1 MVNFMKI
8 LHVAHFFYPCLSAGG
23 VVNASYQIA
32 SNQSKDNDVKVISS
46 DSCKERLKFPNGR
59 YDVDVNGIKV
69 DYFRN
74 LSNGFKLKTMLD
86 TPLGAP
92 FKIRKD
98 IKDYDIVHIHEHR
111 QTLAILASYFAR
123 KNNIPYIVQAH
134 GSVLPFFQKEGLKN
148 LFDKVFGFKILHNAS
163 CVFALTEVEKEQ
175 YLKMGVDEDKIEIV
189 PLGINLEEYEN
200 LPAYGKFRSKFNI
213 DENDK
218 LILFV
223 GRIHEIKG
231 LGLLIDAF
239 NDLVNQDSE
248 ENSLEGNS
256 EDNNEDNNEDNGYS
270 IKLAIVGPDD
280 GYLTELEDKI
290 EEYSL
295 EENVIITGPLYNE
308 EKQEALVDCDLFVMP
323 SKYESFTTSGLEAM
337 ACSKP
342 LVLTKNNHIHDW
354 VDGNVGLACE
364 DNKDSLRESIEKI
377 LFDEELSLIF
387 ARNGQKLIKEKYNW
401 DIINN
406 QILEIYNRYL

>member
-1 MVNFMKI
+1 M
-8 LHVAHFFYPCLSAGG
+8 
-23 VVNASYQIA
+23 
-32 SNQSKDNDVKVISS
+32 
-46 DSCKERLKFPNGR
+46 
-59 YDVDVNGIKV
+59 
-69 DYFRN
+69 
-74 LSNGFKLKTMLD
+74 
-86 TPLGAP
+86 
-92 FKIRKD
+92 
-98 IKDYDIVHIHEHR
+98 
-111 QTLAILASYFAR
+111 
-123 KNNIPYIVQAH
+123 QAH

-148 LFDKVFGFKILHNAS
+148 IFDKVFGFKILHNAS

-189 PLGINLEEYEN
+189 PLGINLDEYEN
-200 LPAYGKFRSKFNI
+200 LPDYGKFRSKFNI
-213 DENDK
+213 GENDK

-231 LGLLIDAF
+231 LGLLIDSF
-239 NDLVNQDSE
+239 NDLINQHN
-248 ENSLEGNS
+248 ENHSLEDIS
-256 EDNNEDNNEDNGYS
+256 SSS

-280 GYLTELEDKI
+280 GYLVKLEDKI
-290 EEYSL
+290 KEYSL
-295 EENVIITGPLYNE
+295 EDNVIITGLLYKE

-354 VDGNVGLACE
+354 VDGNVGLACD
-364 DNKDSLRESIEKI
+364 DNKDSLREAIEKV
-377 LFDEELSLIF
+377 LFDEDLSLIF

-401 DIINN
+401 DIIND

>member
-32 SNQSKDNDVKVISS
+32 SKQAEDNEVKVLSS
-46 DSCKERLKFPNGR
+46 DSCKERLKFSNGR
-59 YDVDVNGIKV
+59 YDVDVDGIKV
-69 DYFRN
+69 DYFKN
-74 LSNGFKLKTMLD
+74 ISNRFKLATMLD
-86 TPLGAP
+86 TPLSAP
-92 FKIRKD
+92 FRIRKD
-98 IKDYDIVHIHEHR
+98 IKNYEIIHIHEHR
-111 QTLAILASYFAR
+111 QTLAIIVSHFAR

-148 LFDKVFGFKILHNAS
+148 LFDKAFGFRILHNAS
-163 CVFALTEVEKEQ
+163 CVFALTEVEKQQ

-200 LPAYGKFRSKFNI
+200 LPSYGKFRSRFNI
-213 DENDK
+213 GENDK

-231 LGLLIDAF
+231 LDLLIESF
-239 NDLVNQDSE
+239 NDLINFNE
-248 ENSLEGNS
+248 
-256 EDNNEDNNEDNGYS
+256 NEDNLEDEVYS

-280 GYLTELEDKI
+280 GYLSQLEEKI
-290 EEYSL
+290 REYSL
-295 EENVIITGPLYNE
+295 EDNVIITGPLYKE
-308 EKQEALVDCDLFVMP
+308 EKQEALVDCNLFVMP

-337 ACSKP
+337 ACGKP

-354 VDGNVGLACE
+354 VDGNVGLVCD
-364 DNKDSLRESIEKI
+364 DNKDSLREAIEKV
-377 LFDEELSLIF
+377 LFDDGLAKLFGKKGKDLI
-387 ARNGQKLIKEKYNW
+387 NEKYNW
-401 DIINN
+401 DIINS
-406 QILEIYNRYL
+406 QILEIYKKFL

>member
-1 MVNFMKI
+1 MVDFMKI

-32 SNQSKDNDVKVISS
+32 SKQGKDDDVKVISS

-59 YDVDVNGIKV
+59 YDVDVDGIKV
-69 DYFRN
+69 DYFKN

-86 TPLGAP
+86 TPLAAP

-111 QTLAILASYFAR
+111 QTLAIIASYFAR

-189 PLGINLEEYEN
+189 PLGINLEEYDN

-213 DENDK
+213 GENYK

-231 LGLLIDAF
+231 LDLLLDAF
-239 NDLVNQDSE
+239 NDLIVQSNE
-248 ENSLEGNS
+248 KNSLENIDCS
-256 EDNNEDNNEDNGYS
+256 S

-280 GYLTELEDKI
+280 GYLVKLEEKVK
-290 EEYSL
+290 EYSL
-295 EENVIITGPLYNE
+295 EENVIITGPLYKE
-308 EKQEALVDCDLFVMP
+308 EKQEALVDCDLFVIP

-354 VDGNVGLACE
+354 VDGNVGIACE
-364 DNKDSLRESIEKI
+364 DNKDSLREAIEKV
-377 LFDEELSLIF
+377 LFDEELSQIF
-387 ARNGQKLIKEKYNW
+387 AENGNKLIKEKYNW
-401 DIINN
+401 DIIND
-406 QILEIYNRYL
+406 QILEIYNKYL

>member
-32 SNQSKDNDVKVISS
+32 SKQSEDNDVKVISS
-46 DSCKERLKFPNGR
+46 DSCKERLRFPNGR
-59 YDVDVNGIKV
+59 YDVDVDGIKV

-86 TPLGAP
+86 TPLAAP
-92 FKIRKD
+92 FKIRND
-98 IKDYDIVHIHEHR
+98 IKGYDIIHIHEHR
-111 QTLAILASYFAR
+111 QTLAIFASYFAR
-123 KNNIPYIVQAH
+123 KNNIPYVVQAH

-148 LFDKVFGFKILHNAS
+148 IFDKVFGFKILHNAS

-175 YLKMGVDEDKIEIV
+175 YLKRGVDEDKIEIV
-189 PLGINLEEYEN
+189 PLGINLDEYEN
-200 LPAYGKFRSKFNI
+200 LPDYGKFRSKFNI
-213 DENDK
+213 GENDK

-231 LGLLIDAF
+231 LGLLIDSF
-239 NDLVNQDSE
+239 NDLINQHN
-248 ENSLEGNS
+248 ENHSLEDIS
-256 EDNNEDNNEDNGYS
+256 SSS

-280 GYLTELEDKI
+280 GYLVKLEDKI
-290 EEYSL
+290 KEYSL
-295 EENVIITGPLYNE
+295 EDNVIITGLLYKE

-354 VDGNVGLACE
+354 VDGNVGLACD
-364 DNKDSLRESIEKI
+364 DNKDSLREAIEKV
-377 LFDEELSLIF
+377 LFDEDLSLIF

-401 DIINN
+401 DIIND

>member
-1 MVNFMKI
+1 MKI
-8 LHVAHFFYPCLSAGG
+8 LHVAHFFIPCLSAGG

-32 SNQSKDNDVKVISS
+32 SKQAEDNDVKVLST
-46 DSCKERLKFPNGR
+46 DSCKERLKFPDGR
-59 YDVDVNGIKV
+59 YDVDVDGIRV
-69 DYFRN
+69 DYFKN
-74 LSNGFKLKTMLD
+74 LSNRFKMATMLD
-86 TPLGAP
+86 TPFSAP
-92 FKIRKD
+92 FRIRKE
-98 IKDYDIVHIHEHR
+98 IKDYEIVHIHEHR
-111 QTLAILASYFAR
+111 QTLAIIASHFAR

-148 LFDKVFGFKILHNAS
+148 LFDKVFGFKILHNAA

-175 YLKMGVDEDKIEIV
+175 YLKMGVDEDKIEVV

-200 LPAYGKFRSKFNI
+200 LPDYGRFRSKFNI
-213 DENDK
+213 SDDDN

-231 LGLLIDAF
+231 LDLLIDSF
-239 NDLVNQDSE
+239 NDLIGLN
-248 ENSLEGNS
+248 ENKN
-256 EDNNEDNNEDNGYS
+256 

-290 EEYSL
+290 RMYSL
-295 EENVIITGPLYNE
+295 EDNVIVTGPLYKE

-354 VDGNVGLACE
+354 VDGNCGLAC
-364 DNKDSLRESIEKI
+364 DDDKDSLREAIEKL
-377 LFDEELSLIF
+377 LFDEDLSKTYGE
-387 ARNGQKLIKEKYNW
+387 NGKRLIKERYDW
-401 DIINN
+401 DIINK
-406 QILEIYNRYL
+406 QILDIYEKLLGLS

>member
-32 SNQSKDNDVKVISS
+32 SKQSEDNDVKVISS

-59 YDVDVNGIKV
+59 YDVDVDGIKV

-86 TPLGAP
+86 TPLAAP
-92 FKIRKD
+92 FKIRND
-98 IKDYDIVHIHEHR
+98 IKGYDIIHIHEHR
-111 QTLAILASYFAR
+111 QTLAIFASYFAR
-123 KNNIPYIVQAH
+123 KNNIPYVVQAH

-148 LFDKVFGFKILHNAS
+148 IFDKVFGFKILHNAS

-189 PLGINLEEYEN
+189 PLGINLDEYEN
-200 LPAYGKFRSKFNI
+200 LPDYGKFRSKFNI
-213 DENDK
+213 GENDK

-231 LGLLIDAF
+231 LGLLIDSF
-239 NDLVNQDSE
+239 NDLINQHN
-248 ENSLEGNS
+248 ENHSLEDIS
-256 EDNNEDNNEDNGYS
+256 SSS

-280 GYLTELEDKI
+280 GYLVKLEDKI
-290 EEYSL
+290 KEYSL
-295 EENVIITGPLYNE
+295 EDNVIITGPLYKE

-354 VDGNVGLACE
+354 VDGNVGLACD
-364 DNKDSLRESIEKI
+364 DNKDSLREAIEKV
-377 LFDEELSLIF
+377 LFNEDLSLIF

-401 DIINN
+401 DIIND

>member
-1 MVNFMKI
+1 MVDFMKI

-32 SNQSKDNDVKVISS
+32 SKQGKDDDVKVISS

-59 YDVDVNGIKV
+59 YDVDVDGIKV
-69 DYFRN
+69 DYFKN

-86 TPLGAP
+86 TPLAAP
-92 FKIRKD
+92 FKISKD

-111 QTLAILASYFAR
+111 QTLAIIASYFAR

-213 DENDK
+213 GENDK

-231 LGLLIDAF
+231 LDLLLDAF
-239 NDLVNQDSE
+239 NDLIVQSNE
-248 ENSLEGNS
+248 KNSLENIDCS
-256 EDNNEDNNEDNGYS
+256 S

-280 GYLTELEDKI
+280 GYLVKLEEKVK
-290 EEYSL
+290 EYSL
-295 EENVIITGPLYNE
+295 EENVIITGPLYKE
-308 EKQEALVDCDLFVMP
+308 EKHEALVDCDLFVMP

-354 VDGNVGLACE
+354 VDGNVGIACE
-364 DNKDSLRESIEKI
+364 DNKDSLREAIEKV
-377 LFDEELSLIF
+377 LFDEELSQIF
-387 ARNGQKLIKEKYNW
+387 AENGNKLIKEKYNW
-401 DIINN
+401 DIIND
-406 QILEIYNRYL
+406 QILEIYNKYLIF

>member
-1 MVNFMKI
+1 MKI
-8 LHVAHFFYPCLSAGG
+8 LHVAHFFIPCLSAGG

-32 SNQSKDNDVKVISS
+32 SKQAEDNDVKVLST
-46 DSCKERLKFPNGR
+46 DSCKERLKFPDGR
-59 YDVDVNGIKV
+59 YDVDVDGIRV
-69 DYFRN
+69 DYFKN
-74 LSNGFKLKTMLD
+74 LSNRFKMATMLD
-86 TPLGAP
+86 TPFSAP
-92 FKIRKD
+92 FRIRKE
-98 IKDYDIVHIHEHR
+98 IKDYEIVHIHEHR
-111 QTLAILASYFAR
+111 QTLAIIASHFAR

-148 LFDKVFGFKILHNAS
+148 LFDKVFGFKILHNAA

-200 LPAYGKFRSKFNI
+200 LPVYGRFRSKFNI
-213 DENDK
+213 SDDDK

-231 LGLLIDAF
+231 LDLLIDSF
-239 NDLVNQDSE
+239 NDLIGLN
-248 ENSLEGNS
+248 ENK
-256 EDNNEDNNEDNGYS
+256 D

-290 EEYSL
+290 RVYSL
-295 EENVIITGPLYNE
+295 EDNVIVTGPLYKE

-342 LVLTKNNHIHDW
+342 LLLTKNNHIHDW
-354 VDGNVGLACE
+354 VDGNCGLAC
-364 DNKDSLRESIEKI
+364 DDDKDSLREAIEKL
-377 LFDEELSLIF
+377 LFDDDLSKTYGE
-387 ARNGQKLIKEKYNW
+387 NGKRLIKERYDW
-401 DIINN
+401 DIINK
-406 QILEIYNRYL
+406 QILDIYEKLLGLS

>member
-32 SNQSKDNDVKVISS
+32 SNQSKGNDVKVISS

-239 NDLVNQDSE
+239 NDLINQDSE

-256 EDNNEDNNEDNGYS
+256 EDNSEDNGHS

-290 EEYSL
+290 KEYSL

>member
-1 MVNFMKI
+1 MKI

-32 SNQSKDNDVKVISS
+32 SKQSEDNDVKVISS

-59 YDVDVNGIKV
+59 YDVNVDGIKV

-74 LSNGFKLKTMLD
+74 LSNKFKLKTMLD
-86 TPLGAP
+86 TPLAAP
-92 FKIRKD
+92 FKIRND
-98 IKDYDIVHIHEHR
+98 IKGYDIIHIHEHR
-111 QTLAILASYFAR
+111 QTLAIFASYFAR
-123 KNNIPYIVQAH
+123 KNNIPYVVQAH

-200 LPAYGKFRSKFNI
+200 LPDYGKFRSKFNI
-213 DENDK
+213 DEKDK

-231 LGLLIDAF
+231 LGLLIDSF
-239 NDLVNQDSE
+239 YDLINQQNE
-248 ENSLEGNS
+248 KNSLEDIVCS
-256 EDNNEDNNEDNGYS
+256 S

-280 GYLTELEDKI
+280 GYLVKLQDKI
-290 EEYSL
+290 NEYSL
-295 EENVIITGPLYNE
+295 EDNVIIPGPLYNE

-354 VDGNVGLACE
+354 VDGNVGIACE
-364 DNKDSLRESIEKI
+364 DNRDSLREAIEKV
-377 LFDEELSLIF
+377 LFDEELALIF
-387 ARNGQKLIKEKYNW
+387 TRNGQKLIKEKYNW

-406 QILEIYNRYL
+406 QILEIYNRNL

>member
-32 SNQSKDNDVKVISS
+32 SKQSEDNDVKVISS
-46 DSCKERLKFPNGR
+46 DSCKERLRFPNGR
-59 YDVDVNGIKV
+59 YDVDVDGIKV

-86 TPLGAP
+86 TPLAAP
-92 FKIRKD
+92 FKIRND
-98 IKDYDIVHIHEHR
+98 IKGYDIIHIHEHR
-111 QTLAILASYFAR
+111 QTLAIFASYFAR
-123 KNNIPYIVQAH
+123 KNNIPYVVQAH

-148 LFDKVFGFKILHNAS
+148 IFDKVFGFKILHNAS

-175 YLKMGVDEDKIEIV
+175 YLKRGVDEDKIEIV
-189 PLGINLEEYEN
+189 PLGINLDEYEN
-200 LPAYGKFRSKFNI
+200 LPDYGKFRSKFNI
-213 DENDK
+213 GENDK

-231 LGLLIDAF
+231 LGLLIDSF
-239 NDLVNQDSE
+239 NDLINQHN
-248 ENSLEGNS
+248 ENHSLEDIS
-256 EDNNEDNNEDNGYS
+256 SSS

-280 GYLTELEDKI
+280 GYLVKLEDKI
-290 EEYSL
+290 KEYSL
-295 EENVIITGPLYNE
+295 ENNVIITGPLYKE

-354 VDGNVGLACE
+354 VDGNVGLACD
-364 DNKDSLRESIEKI
+364 DNKDSLREAIEKV
-377 LFDEELSLIF
+377 LFDEDLSLIF

-401 DIINN
+401 DIIND

>member
-1 MVNFMKI
+1 MKI

-32 SNQSKDNDVKVISS
+32 SKQCNDNDVKVISS

-59 YDVDVNGIKV
+59 YDVDVDGIKV
-69 DYFRN
+69 DYFKN

-86 TPLGAP
+86 TPLAAP

-98 IKDYDIVHIHEHR
+98 INDYDIVHIHEHR
-111 QTLAILASYFAR
+111 QSLAIIASYFAR

-134 GSVLPFFQKEGLKN
+134 GSVLPFFQKEGLKT
-148 LFDKVFGFKILHNAS
+148 LFDKAFGFKILHNAS

-200 LPAYGKFRSKFNI
+200 LPSYGNFRSKFNI
-213 DENDK
+213 SDEK
-218 LILFV
+218 LILFI

-231 LGLLIDAF
+231 LDLLIDAF
-239 NDLVNQDSE
+239 NDLIN
-248 ENSLEGNS
+248 NG
-256 EDNNEDNNEDNGYS
+256 DNDS

-280 GYLTELEDKI
+280 GYLSKLEEKI
-290 EEYSL
+290 KDYSL
-295 EENVIITGPLYNE
+295 EENVIVTGPLYNE

-354 VDGNVGLACE
+354 VDGNVGIACH
-364 DNKDSLRESIEKI
+364 DDKDSLMKAIEKV
-377 LFDEELSLIF
+377 LFDDALSQVYGENGKELIE
-387 ARNGQKLIKEKYNW
+387 NKYNW
-401 DIINN
+401 DIINK
-406 QILEIYNRYL
+406 QVLDIYNKFL

>member
-1 MVNFMKI
+1 MVDFMKI

-32 SNQSKDNDVKVISS
+32 SKQGKDDDVKVISS

-59 YDVDVNGIKV
+59 YDVDVDGIKV
-69 DYFRN
+69 DYFKN

-86 TPLGAP
+86 TPLAAP

-111 QTLAILASYFAR
+111 QTLAIIASYFAR

-213 DENDK
+213 GENDK

-231 LGLLIDAF
+231 LDLLLDAF
-239 NDLVNQDSE
+239 NDLIVQSNDK
-248 ENSLEGNS
+248 NSLENIDCS
-256 EDNNEDNNEDNGYS
+256 S

-280 GYLTELEDKI
+280 GYLVKLEEKVK
-290 EEYSL
+290 EYSL
-295 EENVIITGPLYNE
+295 EENVIITGPLYKE
-308 EKQEALVDCDLFVMP
+308 EKQEALVDCDLFVIP

-354 VDGNVGLACE
+354 VDGNVGIACE
-364 DNKDSLRESIEKI
+364 DNKDSLREAIEKV
-377 LFDEELSLIF
+377 LFDEELSQIF
-387 ARNGQKLIKEKYNW
+387 AENGNKLIKEKYNW
-401 DIINN
+401 DIIND
-406 QILEIYNRYL
+406 QILEIYNKYLIF

>member
-1 MVNFMKI
+1 MKI

-32 SNQSKDNDVKVISS
+32 SNQSKDNEVKVISS

-59 YDVDVNGIKV
+59 YDVDVDGIKV

-86 TPLGAP
+86 TPLGAS

-111 QTLAILASYFAR
+111 QTLAILASHFAR

-248 ENSLEGNS
+248 ENSLEGNG
-256 EDNNEDNNEDNGYS
+256 EDNGHS

-364 DNKDSLRESIEKI
+364 DNKDSLRGAIEKI

-387 ARNGQKLIKEKYNW
+387 AENGRKLIKEKYNW

-406 QILEIYNRYL
+406 QILEIYNKIL

>member
-1 MVNFMKI
+1 MLNFMKI

-32 SNQSKDNDVKVISS
+32 SKQSEDNDVKVISS
-46 DSCKERLKFPNGR
+46 DSCKERLRFPNGR
-59 YDVDVNGIKV
+59 YDVDVDGIKV

-86 TPLGAP
+86 TPLAAP
-92 FKIRKD
+92 FKIRND
-98 IKDYDIVHIHEHR
+98 IKGYDIIHIHEHR
-111 QTLAILASYFAR
+111 QTLAIFASYFAR
-123 KNNIPYIVQAH
+123 KNNIPYVVQAH

-148 LFDKVFGFKILHNAS
+148 IFDKVFGFKILHNAS

-175 YLKMGVDEDKIEIV
+175 YLKRGVDEDKIEIV
-189 PLGINLEEYEN
+189 PLGINLDEYEN
-200 LPAYGKFRSKFNI
+200 LPDYGKFRSKFNI
-213 DENDK
+213 GENDK

-231 LGLLIDAF
+231 LGLLIDSF
-239 NDLVNQDSE
+239 NDLINQHN
-248 ENSLEGNS
+248 ENHSLEDIS
-256 EDNNEDNNEDNGYS
+256 SSS

-280 GYLTELEDKI
+280 GYLVKLEDKI
-290 EEYSL
+290 KEYSL
-295 EENVIITGPLYNE
+295 EDNVIITGLLYKE

-354 VDGNVGLACE
+354 VDGNVGLACD
-364 DNKDSLRESIEKI
+364 DNKDSLREAIEKV
-377 LFDEELSLIF
+377 LFDEDLSLIF

-401 DIINN
+401 DIIND

>member
-1 MVNFMKI
+1 MKI

-59 YDVDVNGIKV
+59 YDVDVDGIKV
-69 DYFRN
+69 DYFKN

-86 TPLGAP
+86 TPLAAP

-111 QTLAILASYFAR
+111 QTLAIIASYFAR

-175 YLKMGVDEDKIEIV
+175 YLKMGVDEERIEIV

-200 LPAYGKFRSKFNI
+200 LPSFGKFRSKFNI
-213 DENDK
+213 AENDK

-239 NDLVNQDSE
+239 NDLINQNYE
-248 ENSLEGNS
+248 KNSLEDTG
-256 EDNNEDNNEDNGYS
+256 GHS

-290 EEYSL
+290 KEYSL
-295 EENVIITGPLYNE
+295 EENVIITGPLYKE

-364 DNKDSLRESIEKI
+364 DNKDSLREAIEKV
-377 LFDEELSLIF
+377 LFDEELSQIF
-387 ARNGQKLIKEKYNW
+387 AENGRKLINEKYNW
-401 DIINN
+401 DIIND
-406 QILEIYNRYL
+406 QILEIYRKFL

>member
-32 SNQSKDNDVKVISS
+32 SKQSEDNDVKVISS
-46 DSCKERLKFPNGR
+46 DSCKERLRFPNGR
-59 YDVDVNGIKV
+59 YDVDVDGIKV

-86 TPLGAP
+86 TPLAAP
-92 FKIRKD
+92 FKIRND
-98 IKDYDIVHIHEHR
+98 IKGYDIIHIHEHR
-111 QTLAILASYFAR
+111 QTLAIFASYFAR
-123 KNNIPYIVQAH
+123 KNNIPYVVQAH

-148 LFDKVFGFKILHNAS
+148 IFDKVFGFKILHNAS

-189 PLGINLEEYEN
+189 PLGINLDEYEN
-200 LPAYGKFRSKFNI
+200 LPDYGKFRSKFNI
-213 DENDK
+213 GENDK

-231 LGLLIDAF
+231 LGLLIDSF
-239 NDLVNQDSE
+239 NDLINQHN
-248 ENSLEGNS
+248 ENHSLEDIS
-256 EDNNEDNNEDNGYS
+256 SSS

-280 GYLTELEDKI
+280 GYLVKLEDKI
-290 EEYSL
+290 KEYSL
-295 EENVIITGPLYNE
+295 EDNVIITGPLYKE

-354 VDGNVGLACE
+354 VDGNVGLACD
-364 DNKDSLRESIEKI
+364 DNKDSLREAIEKV
-377 LFDEELSLIF
+377 LFDEDLSLIF

>member
-32 SNQSKDNDVKVISS
+32 SKQSRDNEVKVFSS

-69 DYFRN
+69 DYFKN
-74 LSNGFKLKTMLD
+74 LSNRFKLATMLD
-86 TPLGAP
+86 TPLAAP
-92 FKIRKD
+92 FKIRND
-98 IKDYDIVHIHEHR
+98 IRNYDIIHIHEHR
-111 QTLAILASYFAR
+111 QTLAIFVSCYAS

-134 GSVLPFFQKEGLKN
+134 GSVLPFFQKESLKN

-189 PLGINLEEYEN
+189 PLGINLAEYKD
-200 LPAYGKFRSKFNI
+200 LPSCGLFRSKFNI
-213 DENDK
+213 AEEDK

-223 GRIHEIKG
+223 GRLHEIKG
-231 LGLLIDAF
+231 LDLLIDAF
-239 NDLVNQDSE
+239 NDLIQETAN
-248 ENSLEGNS
+248 L
-256 EDNNEDNNEDNGYS
+256 NGSS

-280 GYLTELEDKI
+280 GYLSKLEEKI
-290 EEYSL
+290 REYSL
-295 EENVIITGPLYNE
+295 EENVIVTGPLYKE

-323 SKYESFTTSGLEAM
+323 SRYESFTTSGLEAM

-354 VDGNVGLACE
+354 VDGNVGIAC
-364 DNKDSLRESIEKI
+364 DDDKDSLKDALQKI
-377 LFDEELSLIF
+377 ISDDDLALVFGE
-387 ARNGQKLIKEKYNW
+387 NGRKLILEKYNW
-401 DIINN
+401 DMINN
-406 QILEIYNRYL
+406 QILEIYNRFL

>member
-1 MVNFMKI
+1 MVDFMKI

-32 SNQSKDNDVKVISS
+32 SKQGKDDDVKVISS

-59 YDVDVNGIKV
+59 YDVDVDGIKV
-69 DYFRN
+69 DYFKN

-86 TPLGAP
+86 TPLAAP

-111 QTLAILASYFAR
+111 QTLAIIASYFAR

-213 DENDK
+213 GENDK

-231 LGLLIDAF
+231 LDLLLDAF
-239 NDLVNQDSE
+239 NDLIVQSNE
-248 ENSLEGNS
+248 KNSLENIDCS
-256 EDNNEDNNEDNGYS
+256 S

-280 GYLTELEDKI
+280 GYLVKLEEKVK
-290 EEYSL
+290 EYSL
-295 EENVIITGPLYNE
+295 EENVIITGPLYKE
-308 EKQEALVDCDLFVMP
+308 EKQEALVDCDLFVIP

-364 DNKDSLRESIEKI
+364 DNKDSLREAIEKV
-377 LFDEELSLIF
+377 LFDEELSQIF
-387 ARNGQKLIKEKYNW
+387 AENGNKLIKEKYNW
-401 DIINN
+401 DIIND
-406 QILEIYNRYL
+406 QILEIYNKYLIF

>member
-1 MVNFMKI
+1 MVDFMKI

-32 SNQSKDNDVKVISS
+32 SKQGKDDDVKVISS

-59 YDVDVNGIKV
+59 YDVDVDGIKV
-69 DYFRN
+69 DYFKN

-86 TPLGAP
+86 TPLAAP

-111 QTLAILASYFAR
+111 QTLAIIASYFAR

-200 LPAYGKFRSKFNI
+200 LPSYGKFRSKFNI

-231 LGLLIDAF
+231 LDLLLDAF
-239 NDLVNQDSE
+239 NDLIVQSNE
-248 ENSLEGNS
+248 KNS
-256 EDNNEDNNEDNGYS
+256 EDIPCPS

-280 GYLTELEDKI
+280 GYLVKLEEKVK
-290 EEYSL
+290 EYSL
-295 EENVIITGPLYNE
+295 EENVIIAGPLYKE
-308 EKQEALVDCDLFVMP
+308 EKQEALVDCDVFVMP

-364 DNKDSLRESIEKI
+364 DNKDSLREAIEKVI
-377 LFDEELSLIF
+377 FDEELSQIF
-387 ARNGQKLIKEKYNW
+387 AENGNKLIKEKYNW
-401 DIINN
+401 DIIND
-406 QILEIYNRYL
+406 QILEIYNKYLIF

>member
-1 MVNFMKI
+1 MKI
-8 LHVAHFFYPCLSAGG
+8 LHVAHFFIPCLSAGG

-32 SNQSKDNDVKVISS
+32 SKQAEDNDVKVLST
-46 DSCKERLKFPNGR
+46 DSCKERLKFPDGR
-59 YDVDVNGIKV
+59 YDVDVDGIMV
-69 DYFRN
+69 DYFKN
-74 LSNGFKLKTMLD
+74 LSNRFKMATMLD
-86 TPLGAP
+86 TPFSAP
-92 FKIRKD
+92 FRIRKE
-98 IKDYDIVHIHEHR
+98 IKDYEIVHIHEHR
-111 QTLAILASYFAR
+111 QTLAIIASHFAR

-148 LFDKVFGFKILHNAS
+148 LFDKVFGFKILHNAA

-200 LPAYGKFRSKFNI
+200 LPDYGRFRSKFNI
-213 DENDK
+213 SDDDK

-231 LGLLIDAF
+231 LDLLIDSF
-239 NDLVNQDSE
+239 NDLIDLN
-248 ENSLEGNS
+248 ENKN
-256 EDNNEDNNEDNGYS
+256 

-280 GYLTELEDKI
+280 GYLSELEDKI
-290 EEYSL
+290 RAYSL
-295 EENVIITGPLYNE
+295 DDNVIVTGPLYKE

-354 VDGNVGLACE
+354 VDGNCGLAC
-364 DNKDSLRESIEKI
+364 DDDKDSLRSAIEKL
-377 LFDEELSLIF
+377 LFDEDLSKTYGE
-387 ARNGQKLIKEKYNW
+387 NGKRLIKEKYNW
-401 DIINN
+401 DMINK
-406 QILEIYNRYL
+406 QILEIYEKLL